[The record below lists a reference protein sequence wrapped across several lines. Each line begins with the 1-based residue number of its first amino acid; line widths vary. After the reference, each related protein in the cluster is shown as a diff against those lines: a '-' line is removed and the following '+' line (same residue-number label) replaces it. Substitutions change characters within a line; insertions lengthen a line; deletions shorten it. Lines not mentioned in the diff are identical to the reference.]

1 MNSRSMLSKG
11 LRILLL
17 SVFALMTLFQ
27 AVGQAKEG
35 SDPLR
40 YLPVQDAGRI
50 KPLDTLARETLQLVY
65 GSETYKAPSGE
76 RHPAIEIVMTWML
89 LPHYWDTQKIVQIT
103 HRGLKESLNLS
114 VEEKY
119 FTPQE
124 LFANPRTSLVI
135 QELNSFRA
143 TKQKL
148 TPYFQAVQRLEN
160 QLAMY
165 QSIKQGLGIR
175 VVPPRASGEAPV
187 ANEGHPGDSER
198 WISVAELQ
206 GELQNKFGAIIKAFL
221 HNLPG
226 ETGEAPAEDEV
237 AEAGEEVPSL
247 AQAVEEFKA
256 LARAENPALYPTE
269 RVIAVE
275 VHEKSF
281 HPFMYTW
288 IFYLLSAVMFAFA
301 WQLGGS
307 AIGMNFYRAAWVLTV
322 LAFLLHTYGFSLRV
336 YLTGRPPVSNM
347 YESVVWVSWGTV
359 LFAMIFEALYRRRFI
374 LLAGTAVGVLCLI
387 IADLAPTILD
397 RSLQPLEPVLRSNF
411 WLTTHVLTI
420 TLSYSAFFLAWGL
433 GNIGLGFLLFGE
445 RATGDRMRLIVQ
457 AVYRSLQIGVVLL
470 AAGTIL
476 GGIWADYSWG
486 RFWGWD
492 PKETWAFIA
501 LMGYIALLHGRLIG
515 WVRNVG
521 MLAGSVI
528 AFSLVIMAWYGVNYV
543 LGAGL
548 HSYGFGAG
556 GVQYVA
562 GFVILNFI
570 YLAYVLYVHCA
581 RSKKAA

>member
-1 MNSRSMLSKG
+1 MIFSLFH
-11 LRILLL
+11 
-17 SVFALMTLFQ
+17 SV
-27 AVGQAKEG
+27 GHAKAEG

-40 YLPVQDAGRI
+40 YLPVQDAGRV

-65 GSETYKAPSGE
+65 GYETYKTPKGE
-76 RHPAIEIVMTWML
+76 RRPAIEIVMTWML
-89 LPHYWDTQKIVQIT
+89 IPRYWDTQKIVQIT
-103 HRGLKESLNLS
+103 HKGLKDSLDLPA
-114 VEEKY
+114 EEKY
-119 FTPQE
+119 FSPEE
-124 LFANPRTSLVI
+124 LFANPRTSLVF

-148 TPYFQAVQRLEN
+148 SPYFQAVQRLEN
-160 QLAMY
+160 QLGMY
-165 QSIKQGLGIR
+165 QAIKNGYGIR
-175 VVPPRASGEAPV
+175 VVPPRAGDDSRLADDPHGEA
-187 ANEGHPGDSER
+187 AR
-198 WISVAELQ
+198 WLSVSELQ
-206 GELQNKFGAIIKAFL
+206 GELQDKFGEIIKAFVRS
-221 HNLPG
+221 LPAD
-226 ETGEAPAEDEV
+226 EDIPVAPGDNES
-237 AEAGEEVPSL
+237 GPSL
-247 AQAVEEFKA
+247 SEAVENFKA
-256 LARAENPALYPTE
+256 SARAENPALYPAD

-275 VHEKSF
+275 VHERSF

-288 IFYLLSAVMFAFA
+288 ILYLLSGVVLAYA
-301 WQLGGS
+301 WHLGTS
-307 AIGMNFYRAAWVLTV
+307 KIGLGFYRAGWVLTV
-322 LAFLLHTYGFSLRV
+322 LAFLLHTYGFGLRI

-359 LFAMIFEALYRRRFI
+359 LFAAIFEALYRRRFI

-387 IADLAPTILD
+387 VADMAPTILD
-397 RSLQPLEPVLRSNF
+397 RSIQPLEPVLRSNL
-411 WLTTHVLTI
+411 WLTVHVLTI

-433 GNIGLGFLLFGE
+433 SNIGLGFILVGE
-445 RATGDRMRLIVQ
+445 RPTSDRMRAIVQ
-457 AVYRSLQIGVVLL
+457 TVYRTLQIGVVLL

-515 WVRNVG
+515 WVKNTGLLV
-521 MLAGSVI
+521 GSVV

-570 YLAYVLYVHCA
+570 YLAYVLYVQHVRA
-581 RSKKAA
+581 KKLAG

>member
-1 MNSRSMLSKG
+1 MNARFSLKS
-11 LRILLL
+11 LLVA
-17 SVFALMTLFQ
+17 VFALITLFQ

-89 LPHYWDTQKIVQIT
+89 LPNYWDTQKIVQIT
-103 HRGLKESLNLS
+103 HRGLKESLNLP

-148 TPYFQAVQRLEN
+148 TPYFQAVQRLES
-160 QLAMY
+160 QLGMY

-187 ANEGHPGDSER
+187 ASEGHPGDSER

-206 GELQNKFGAIIKAFL
+206 GEFQNKFGTIIKAL
-221 HNLPG
+221 IHNLPSG
-226 ETGEAPAEDEV
+226 TVEAPPEIEIANDED
-237 AEAGEEVPSL
+237 GPSL
-247 AQAVEEFKA
+247 TQAVEEFKA
-256 LARAENPALYPTE
+256 LARAENPALYPTD

-275 VHEKSF
+275 VHERSF

-288 IFYLLSAVMFAFA
+288 ILYLIGAVTLAFA
-301 WQLGGS
+301 WHFSGS
-307 AIGMNFYRAAWVLTV
+307 TIGLNFYRAGWVLAV
-322 LAFLLHTYGFSLRV
+322 LAFLLHTYGFALRI
-336 YLTGRPPVSNM
+336 YLTGRAPVSNM

-359 LFAMIFEALYRRRFI
+359 LFASIFEALYRRRFV
-374 LLAGTAVGVLCLI
+374 LLAGTLVGVLCLL
-387 IADLAPTILD
+387 IADMAPTILD

-433 GNIGLGFLLFGE
+433 GNIGLGFVLFGE
-445 RATGDRMRLIVQ
+445 RATSDRMRLIVQ
-457 AVYRSLQIGVVLL
+457 TVYRALQIGVVLL

-515 WVRNVG
+515 WVRNIG

-570 YLAYVLYVHCA
+570 YLAYVLYIHYA